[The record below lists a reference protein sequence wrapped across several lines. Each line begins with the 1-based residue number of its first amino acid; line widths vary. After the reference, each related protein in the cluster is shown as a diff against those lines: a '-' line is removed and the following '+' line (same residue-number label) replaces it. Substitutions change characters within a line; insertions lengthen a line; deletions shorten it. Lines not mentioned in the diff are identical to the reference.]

1 MQLKISRFTKNKMV
15 TIELETTAFT
25 LEEMKMLDQLGEPKI
40 EVDKCYGSNPIKF
53 SKRIRTGFK
62 VKARFD
68 ASLESDVSVTAGYI
82 DQFLDD
88 VQLQIEE
95 KMYNLSNDF
104 NEELVPSVENRVIT
118 Y

>member
-1 MQLKISRFTKNKMV
+1 MQLKISRYTKNKMV
-15 TIELETTAFT
+15 TIELETTDFN
-25 LEEMKMLDQLGEPKI
+25 LHEIKMLDQLGEPKI
-40 EVDKCYGSNPIKF
+40 EIDKCYGSNPIKF
-53 SKRIRTGFK
+53 SKRIRSGFK

-68 ASLESDVSVTAGYI
+68 ASLESDVSVTADYI
-82 DQFLDD
+82 ENFLDD

-104 NEELVPSVENRVIT
+104 NEELVPSVENRKID